1 MRKRTV
7 LLLFLANGLLLG
19 VSWLMFAVAYPRFPE
34 RMPLW
39 INFLGQEPMEARKTP
54 LLFLYPLAQTALC
67 VVFAFAAR
75 TPAGRG
81 SPCSESRPG
90 PSEEAMKIFSELKKE
105 FIFLSLIFFNLVF
118 IHIQRT
124 LILMA
129 HGKAEG
135 IDRYY
140 FAVLIAVI
148 LMLIPYYRIRAK
160 LIPRGARNDR
170 IPR

>member
-1 MRKRTV
+1 MGKRTV

-19 VSWLMFAVAYPRFPE
+19 VSWLMFAVAYPRLPA

-39 INFLGQEPMEARKTP
+39 INFFGQEPLAAQKSP
-54 LLFLYPLAQTALC
+54 LLLLYPLAQTALC
-67 VVFAFAAR
+67 VLFTLAAR
-75 TPAGRG
+75 KPAGRG
-81 SPCSESRPG
+81 SRCSESRFG
-90 PSEEAMKIFSELKKE
+90 LDEESEKIFSELKKE
-105 FIFLSLIFFNLVF
+105 FLFLSLIFFNLIF

-124 LILMA
+124 LILIA
-129 HGKAEG
+129 HGKAGG

-160 LIPRGARNDR
+160 MVLHEKRRGRTPR
-170 IPR
+170 